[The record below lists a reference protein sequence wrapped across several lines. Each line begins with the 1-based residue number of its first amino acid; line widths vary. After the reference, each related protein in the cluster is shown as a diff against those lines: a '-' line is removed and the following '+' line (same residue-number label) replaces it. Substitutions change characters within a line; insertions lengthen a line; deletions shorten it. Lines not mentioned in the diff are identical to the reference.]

1 MDRQAEAQSRDSE
14 PAALESQAEPSAPTQ
29 EQEQAAPVNLSEVLR
44 RVGAGSL
51 LEEAELP
58 EPPEAK
64 QETAIAPPQ
73 PTVVAQS
80 PQEVRRAAT
89 QHEGDEESIND
100 YMARLM
106 ERVRATSGGVESSA
120 YGGQSLAASP
130 APEPPRA
137 VEEKPIEENPI
148 EAPAAAPAPTLRSRR
163 EDADA
168 GPRAVAPE
176 RQAGLAAMRELAN
189 LSAHNALSKH
199 ARRQMILTIRT
210 KLLTMG
216 LGLAA
221 GGAMVWLWRQPGA
234 NVLTIYGAAASF
246 VVALVWGIEYAVMS
260 GRLIVGKAG
269 KMEWK
274 GGKPSS
280 PQQAAPEPQKPST
293 SSARAES

>member
-1 MDRQAEAQSRDSE
+1 M
-14 PAALESQAEPSAPTQ
+14 
-29 EQEQAAPVNLSEVLR
+29 NLSEVLR

-64 QETAIAPPQ
+64 QETAIGRRSRRLLR
-73 PTVVAQS
+73 QS

-130 APEPPRA
+130 CAGTAAGRRG
-137 VEEKPIEENPI
+137 
-148 EAPAAAPAPTLRSRR
+148 EADRGKSDRGAWPQRQLRRSVLGAKTRTPGRGQWRR
-163 EDADA
+163 K
-168 GPRAVAPE
+168 G
-176 RQAGLAAMRELAN
+176 RQASPRCGELAN

-280 PQQAAPEPQKPST
+280 PQQAVPEPQKPFDLVRPRRVLA
-293 SSARAES
+293 AR